1 MSGDDKMN
9 DDKISDCKVN
19 DEKTI
24 VLQVE
29 NDGGGRLDAYL
40 AGKLPEISRSYV
52 QKLIDD
58 ERVLV
63 NGERAKSRLKTAAGM
78 VITVNLPEPEPLSA
92 TPQDLPLDIIYEDED
107 ILIINKA
114 KDMAVHPAPGNRE
127 DTLVNAL
134 LYHCRDLSDI
144 NGVIRPGIVHRID
157 KDTTGL
163 LAVAKNNH
171 AHLAL
176 AEQLKDHS
184 MERIYEAIVEGIIK
198 EDRGVVDAPIGRHPV
213 DRKKMAVTPGKGKR
227 AVTHFEVISR
237 LRGATHVRCR
247 LETGRTHQIR
257 VHMAYIKHPVYGDP
271 LYGAS
276 SKNACTKGQ
285 MLHARFLKLR
295 HPSTGEY
302 MQFEAKLPEEFTKL
316 LHDLS

>member
-1 MSGDDKMN
+1 MKDN
-9 DDKISDCKVN
+9 KI
-19 DEKTI
+19 I
-24 VLQVE
+24 VLRVE
-29 NDGGGRLDAYL
+29 NDAGGRLDAYL
-40 AGKLPEISRSYV
+40 AGRLPEISRSYV
-52 QKLIDD
+52 QKLI
-58 ERVLV
+58 EEGRVLV
-63 NGERAKSRLKTAAGM
+63 NGESAKSKLKTASGM
-78 VITVNLPEPEPLSA
+78 VITVKLPEPEPLSA
-92 TPQDLPLDIIYEDED
+92 TPKNLPLDIIYEDED

-114 KDMAVHPAPGNRE
+114 KDMVVHPAPGNWE

-134 LYHCRDLSDI
+134 LYHCGDLSDI

-171 AHLAL
+171 AHLSL
-176 AEQLKDHS
+176 AEQLKSHS
-184 MERIYEAIVEGIIK
+184 MERIYEAVVEGIIE
-198 EDRGVVDAPIGRHPV
+198 EDRGTVDAPIGRHPV
-213 DRKKMAVTPGKGKR
+213 DRKKMAVTPGRGKM

-276 SKNACTKGQ
+276 SKNAVTSGQ
-285 MLHARFLKLR
+285 MLHARFLRLK
-295 HPSTGEY
+295 HPSTGEC

-316 LHDLS
+316 LNNLS

>member
-1 MSGDDKMN
+1 MIMKDN
-9 DDKISDCKVN
+9 KI
-19 DEKTI
+19 I

-29 NDGGGRLDAYL
+29 NDAGGRLDAYL
-40 AGKLPEISRSYV
+40 AGRLPEISRSYV
-52 QKLIDD
+52 KKLI
-58 ERVLV
+58 EEARVLV
-63 NGERAKSRLKTAAGM
+63 NGESAKSKLKTASGM
-78 VITVNLPEPEPLSA
+78 VITVKLPEPEPLSA
-92 TPQDLPLDIIYEDED
+92 TPKNLPLDIIYEDED

-114 KDMAVHPAPGNRE
+114 KDMVVHPAPGNRE

-134 LYHCRDLSDI
+134 LYHCGDLSDI

-171 AHLAL
+171 AHLSL
-176 AEQLKDHS
+176 AEQLKSHS
-184 MERIYEAIVEGIIK
+184 MERIYEAVVEGIIK
-198 EDRGVVDAPIGRHPV
+198 EDRGIVDAPIGRHPV
-213 DRKKMAVTPGKGKR
+213 DRKKMAVTPGRGKM

-237 LRGATHVRCR
+237 LSGATHVRCR

-276 SKNACTKGQ
+276 SKNAVTSGQ
-285 MLHARFLKLR
+285 MLHARFLRLK

-302 MQFEAKLPEEFTKL
+302 MQFEAELPDEFTKL
-316 LHDLS
+316 LNDLS

>member
-1 MSGDDKMN
+1 MIMKDN
-9 DDKISDCKVN
+9 KI
-19 DEKTI
+19 I

-29 NDGGGRLDAYL
+29 NDAGGRLDAYL
-40 AGKLPEISRSYV
+40 AGRLPEISRSYV
-52 QKLIDD
+52 KKLIEED
-58 ERVLV
+58 RVLV
-63 NGERAKSRLKTAAGM
+63 NGESAKSKLKTAPGM
-78 VITVNLPEPEPLSA
+78 VITVKLPEPEPLSA
-92 TPQDLPLDIIYEDED
+92 TPKNLPLDIIYEDED

-114 KDMAVHPAPGNRE
+114 KDMVVHPAPGNRE

-134 LYHCRDLSDI
+134 LYHCGDLSDI

-171 AHLAL
+171 AHLSL
-176 AEQLKDHS
+176 AEQLKSHS
-184 MERIYEAIVEGIIK
+184 MERIYEAVVEGIIK
-198 EDRGVVDAPIGRHPV
+198 EDRGIVDAPIGRHPV
-213 DRKKMAVTPGKGKR
+213 DRKKMAVTPGRGKM

-237 LRGATHVRCR
+237 LSGATHVRCR

-276 SKNACTKGQ
+276 SKNAVTSGQ
-285 MLHARFLKLR
+285 MLHARFLRLK

-302 MQFEAKLPEEFTKL
+302 MQFEAELPDEFTKL
-316 LHDLS
+316 LNDLS